1 MMENAALLVRY
12 AWTLISEYRK
22 FKASDDAKEAQLAG
36 LMIDGLIKFLTDYIT
51 PPVDTPQ

>member
-1 MMENAALLVRY
+1 MENAANLVRY
-12 AWTLISEYRK
+12 TWTLITEYRK
-22 FKASDDAKEAQLAG
+22 FKTSDDAKEAQLAG